1 MPLPIKP
8 VHSLDLHAELFDG
21 PSMEGLGLSDI
32 QIQLLGVS
40 QQPKKA
46 EAAKLSTRYIDML
59 RTIDASTDELVT
71 AASQLAL
78 NKDGKVCSV
87 PNNISDNDLLALK
100 TAGLITG
107 YGRSVEL
114 TDRAKI
120 ALRDHFL
127 STENVNEFRKQ
138 RTKDRFD
145 LEAARSVKASA
156 NKFKKVGTWLT
167 KDKFRDEFEIRFL
180 ANNDKLRT
188 KGLMFEEPLENF
200 EVVVF
205 KFDYPDC
212 YSFWN
217 KNVSFPLSLAFLD
230 DKYRIRDI
238 KDMEADDPKS
248 VYPESSKIVFVVE
261 ANKGTF
267 DKLGIKIGD
276 KLIMKGNKLILD
288 KENK

>member
-114 TDRAKI
+114 TDRAKL

-145 LEAARSVKASA
+145 LEAARSVNAST

-276 KLIMKGNKLILD
+276 KLIMKGNKLILS
-288 KENK
+288 KKT

>member
-46 EAAKLSTRYIDML
+46 EAAKLSNRYIDML
-59 RTIDASTDELVT
+59 RAIDASTDEVVT

-87 PNNISDNDLLALK
+87 PNVISDNDLLALK
-100 TAGLITG
+100 TAGLLTG

-114 TDRAKI
+114 TEKAKL
-120 ALRDHFL
+120 ALRDHYL
-127 STENVNEFRKQ
+127 SIDNVNEFRKQ

-145 LEAARSVKASA
+145 LDAARSVNASS
-156 NKFKKVGTWLT
+156 NRFKKVGSWLT
-167 KDKFRDEFEIRFL
+167 SNKFRDEFNVRFV
-180 ANNDKLRT
+180 AFNDKLRT
-188 KGLMFEEPLENF
+188 KGLMFAEPLEDF
-200 EVVVF
+200 EVVIF
-205 KFDYPDC
+205 EFDYPDC

-230 DKYRIRDI
+230 EKYRIRDI

-248 VYPESSKIVFVVE
+248 VAPDSNNVVFVVE
-261 ANKGTF
+261 AKKGLF
-267 DKLGIKIGD
+267 KKLGIGVGD
-276 KLIMKGNKLILD
+276 KLFLKGKKVIFS
-288 KENK
+288 KKT

>member
-71 AASQLAL
+71 SASQLAL

-114 TDRAKI
+114 TDRAKL

-145 LEAARSVKASA
+145 LEAARSVNAST

>member
-87 PNNISDNDLLALK
+87 PNIISDNDLLALK

-114 TDRAKI
+114 TDRAKL

-145 LEAARSVKASA
+145 LEAARSVKAST